1 MPMIIEAIKAFF
13 IGIVQGITEWLP
25 VSSTGHMILF
35 NEFVKMDVSPEFFE
49 LFEVVIQFGS
59 ILAVLVL
66 FFDKL
71 NPFSRKKD
79 EAMKK
84 KTWTLWIRVIIAV
97 LPAAIIG
104 LLLDDWFQAK
114 FYNYVSVAVA
124 LIFYGILFI
133 VIERRNKNKT
143 MIYDDVYD
151 IDGATA
157 LKIGIFQVL
166 SIIPG
171 TSRSGSTI
179 LGASVIGVSRP
190 AAAEFSFFL
199 AIPVMLG
206 ASAYKVLKYIVKVG
220 VALTSTEIMAL
231 IVGTVTAF
239 AVSLIVIRFL
249 MNFVRKHSFESFGWY
264 RIVLG
269 IIVLGYNFVKIVVS

>member
-79 EAMKK
+79 SEMKR

-143 MIYDDVYD
+143 MIYNDVYD

-239 AVSLIVIRFL
+239 VVSLVVIKFL

-264 RIVLG
+264 RIALG
-269 IIVLGYNFVKIVVS
+269 IIVLGYNFVKIVLS